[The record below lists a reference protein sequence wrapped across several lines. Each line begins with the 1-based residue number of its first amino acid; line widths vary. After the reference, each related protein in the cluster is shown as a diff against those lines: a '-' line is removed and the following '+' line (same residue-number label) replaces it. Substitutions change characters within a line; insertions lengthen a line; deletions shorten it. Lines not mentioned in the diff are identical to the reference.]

1 MSSETHTLTVSLDE
15 ATHAALLSVAQAR
28 GQAPSDVIREALGF
42 TPSLEARI
50 TEWLATNDTGASSE
64 SLAYALL
71 GHTPRY
77 GCHEPAD
84 GADLGRCLRLI
95 HRIPETRAAVDLLAA
110 RHASWA
116 RLAPHWD
123 ELTALGRAAGLLNG
137 PGAWDRAVSA
147 RIRQLRWGSR

>member
-50 TEWLATNDTGASSE
+50 VGWLSTNDTGASSE
-64 SLAYALL
+64 CLAYATL
-71 GHTPRY
+71 GHGRPRY
-77 GCHEPAD
+77 GAMEPAD
-84 GADLGRCLRLI
+84 SADLGRCLRLI
-95 HRIPETRAAVDLLAA
+95 HRIPEVRATVDLLAA
-110 RHASWA
+110 QHAGWA

-123 ELTALGRAAGLLNG
+123 ELTVMGHAAGLLSG

-147 RIRQLRWGSR
+147 RMRHLRWGS